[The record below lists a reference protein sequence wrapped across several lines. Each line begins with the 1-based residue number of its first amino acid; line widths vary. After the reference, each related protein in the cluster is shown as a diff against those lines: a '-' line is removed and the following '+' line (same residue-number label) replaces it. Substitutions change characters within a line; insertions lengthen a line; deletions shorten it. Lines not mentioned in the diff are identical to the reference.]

1 MGKKQTADGRWIIGG
16 GENSTDYKGFLHW
29 RECYI
34 CLTESGA
41 TEESVNY
48 LNALKE
54 YALAHYALGE
64 PIMPPSM
71 TVWVVANGKAVAV
84 QADDVKIEDGDYTIC
99 GITYSDGAWDYS
111 NAGKGGGGSSLPA
124 VTAEDN
130 GDVLTVVDGEW
141 GKGDA
146 PYTVGES
153 MATVLAQ
160 QTLTTSSYQGT
171 NVAQIPGSFDISV
184 GTTYKVTYN
193 GTAYDVTA
201 QDMSGNVYLGEF
213 SGQPDYTNYPFF
225 ILVAQAEGMIV
236 YSSTANPT
244 LKIEVGTKTVVPS
257 DDFKAAVAASGV
269 GGDILVAT
277 MTYDSVADDG
287 SYLIDKTYDEICS
300 AMNKKTPIYIWC
312 DDYGNA
318 VMETKPPIPNGNVY
332 FSFFNIA
339 SMGGNPATYALLVAR
354 FALSSSGTLTLTEYL
369 ADVEED

>member
-84 QADDVKIEDGDYTIC
+84 QAGDVKIEGGDYTIC

-141 GKGDA
+141 AKAA
-146 PYTVGES
+146 PSGGGGEETYDMELNVS
-153 MATVLAQ
+153 L
-160 QTLTTSSYQGT
+160 SGT
-171 NVAQIPGSFDISV
+171 PGSFVLSADKTFAEISAIATETGKSYTAKV
-184 GTTYKVTYN
+184 VLGGTEYPMVT
-193 GTAYDVTA
+193 TRITD
-201 QDMSGNVYLGEF
+201 
-213 SGQPDYTNYPFF
+213 
-225 ILVAQAEGMIV
+225 
-236 YSSTANPT
+236 NPT
-244 LKIEVGTKTVVPS
+244 KFDFVTDIRRVAPTYGITS
-257 DDFKAAVAASGV
+257 DASAPDSLTWSVQKLSVTNENHWSYSVKNSGFYIA
-269 GGDILVAT
+269 GKMTDIV
-277 MTYDSVADDG
+277 S
-287 SYLIDKTYDEICS
+287 
-300 AMNKKTPIYIWC
+300 
-312 DDYGNA
+312 
-318 VMETKPPIPNGNVY
+318 
-332 FSFFNIA
+332 
-339 SMGGNPATYALLVAR
+339 
-354 FALSSSGTLTLTEYL
+354 
-369 ADVEED
+369 